1 MKISKDSTV
10 KDLYDYFTHK
20 FPYLKIEVYKSKHS
34 DFEGSH
40 KKDEV
45 EHHVKIAKLN
55 PTLQT
60 QDLVLEKQMK
70 VSDFESMMFEKFGI
84 NVQVF
89 RKSNDIW
96 LQTSVTDD
104 WTLEKQNGKGE
115 RSQLNLYP
123 EVDTEV
129 DSD

>member
-1 MKISKDSTV
+1 MKISKDITV
-10 KDLYDYFTHK
+10 KDLHNYFSSI
-20 FPYLKIEVYKSKHS
+20 FPYLKLEVYRRKHE
-34 DFEGSH
+34 DFEGSP

-45 EHHVKIAKLN
+45 SHDIKLC
-55 PTLQT
+55 
-60 QDLVLEKQMK
+60 DLSASAEGSELIINKDMK
-70 VSDFESMMFEKFGI
+70 VSEFETMMADQYGV

-123 EVDTEV
+123 EQDTEM
-129 DSD
+129 DMD

>member
-1 MKISKDSTV
+1 MKISKDFTV
-10 KDLYDYFTHK
+10 KDLHNYFSNL
-20 FPYLKIEVYKSKHS
+20 FPYLKLEVYRGKHE
-34 DFEGSH
+34 DFQGSP

-45 EHHVKIAKLN
+45 SHDRKLSEISVSAA
-55 PTLQT
+55 
-60 QDLVLEKQMK
+60 DGELVINKEMK
-70 VSDFESMMFEKFGI
+70 VSEFESMMADQYGL

-123 EVDTEV
+123 EQDTEM
-129 DSD
+129 DMD

>member
-1 MKISKDSTV
+1 MKISNDFTV
-10 KDLYDYFTHK
+10 KDLHNFFNSL
-20 FPYLKIEVYKSKHS
+20 FPYLKLEVYNGKHE
-34 DFEGSH
+34 DFKGSP

-45 EHHVKIAKLN
+45 SHDIKLSEIS
-55 PTLQT
+55 TSAAGSELIISK
-60 QDLVLEKQMK
+60 DMK
-70 VSDFESMMFEKFGI
+70 VSEFESLMAAQYGL

-89 RKSNDIW
+89 RKSNDLW

-123 EVDTEV
+123 EQDIEM
-129 DSD
+129 DMD